1 MVPNDLTTYTIPGR
15 FFDLMPD
22 EEVKKL
28 IEWSEYLVCRRFLKG
43 RWEKFSHQDRFH
55 GVGFFEGNRRSKSRH
70 CHIIFYIPFHMMSR
84 KNEDGWSKMTGDQ
97 SFLTMAVRQQFISS
111 FLSIYP
117 RDPETMKNFIKSFT
131 NKDGVIDSYRRSE
144 NTRLTIP
151 YIQTIKDTEEDRK
164 RIVDYAM
171 KETHWPDRF
180 DDIFFSNNKQ
190 AVTH

>member
-1 MVPNDLTTYTIPGR
+1 
-15 FFDLMPD
+15 
-22 EEVKKL
+22 
-28 IEWSEYLVCRRFLKG
+28 
-43 RWEKFSHQDRFH
+43 
-55 GVGFFEGNRRSKSRH
+55 
-70 CHIIFYIPFHMMSR
+70 
-84 KNEDGWSKMTGDQ
+84 MTGDQ

-131 NKDGVIDSYRRSE
+131 NKDGVIDSHRRSE

-164 RIVDYAM
+164 RVVGYDM
-171 KETHWPDRF
+171 KETHLPDRF